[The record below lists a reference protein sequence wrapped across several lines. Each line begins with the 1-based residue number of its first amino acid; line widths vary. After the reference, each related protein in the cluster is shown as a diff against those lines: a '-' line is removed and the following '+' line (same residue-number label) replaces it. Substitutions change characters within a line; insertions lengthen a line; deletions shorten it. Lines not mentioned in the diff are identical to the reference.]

1 MKKKIFIV
9 TFLICI
15 LLANLSFASYTT
27 VNMSVVE
34 EPVCTIELG
43 NNSKFEKK
51 LVSKDLA
58 NKEVTLQ
65 LQVTNG
71 EEAEKPTGEL
81 IIVMDDS
88 ASMTKS
94 STVEG
99 KTRKELIFNAA
110 NTLIT
115 NLLENNDKLKIGIVS
130 FSTKSDEEEGTEED
144 AKIVSGLSNDV
155 NSLTN
160 AIFNIQTTGPRTN
173 LEAQII
179 FSK

>member
-1 MKKKIFIV
+1 M
-9 TFLICI
+9 
-15 LLANLSFASYTT
+15 
-27 VNMSVVE
+27 
-34 EPVCTIELG
+34 
-43 NNSKFEKK
+43 
-51 LVSKDLA
+51 
-58 NKEVTLQ
+58 
-65 LQVTNG
+65 QVTNG

-88 ASMTKS
+88 ASMTES

-173 LEAQII
+173 LEARII